1 MQVIGFECHL
11 LHLVL
16 VKPKHYML
24 IKIATISYPVT
35 VSQINEGG
43 IEQIINVLTYVKQSN
58 LDMKSQID
66 RSKTRKHINKIED
79 ILGTTSAAETPQCNS
94 NILWPDLSIL
104 DNKSNWDDEEEGEE
118 YKEEV
123 SRNCRRWK

>member
-1 MQVIGFECHL
+1 MEVDPTDLYVPFMQVIGFECHL

-43 IEQIINVLTYVKQSN
+43 IEQIINVLTYVKV
-58 LDMKSQID
+58 L
-66 RSKTRKHINKIED
+66 H
-79 ILGTTSAAETPQCNS
+79 G
-94 NILWPDLSIL
+94 
-104 DNKSNWDDEEEGEE
+104 
-118 YKEEV
+118 Y
-123 SRNCRRWK
+123 

>member
-1 MQVIGFECHL
+1 
-11 LHLVL
+11 
-16 VKPKHYML
+16 
-24 IKIATISYPVT
+24 
-35 VSQINEGG
+35 
-43 IEQIINVLTYVKQSN
+43 
-58 LDMKSQID
+58 MKSQID

-79 ILGTTSAAETPQCNS
+79 ILGTTSAAETPQCDS